1 MCILG
6 WAGVLGMLHLHEE
19 EFQVLAGYVLIG
31 REEVKPIIWPPGYM
45 TISRVAKVGVIRLTC
60 FGKCRPRARTKE
72 PYSCWFQDEI
82 FRVWTHFN
90 LSLVPDG
97 LSQFLGLHPRS
108 LRG

>member
-45 TISRVAKVGVIRLTC
+45 TISRVVEVGVVRLMCAGTC
-60 FGKCRPRARTKE
+60 RSRQGGSSPTPPGLRTK
-72 PYSCWFQDEI
+72 I
-82 FRVWTHFN
+82 FRV
-90 LSLVPDG
+90 
-97 LSQFLGLHPRS
+97 
-108 LRG
+108 